1 MTAMPRAYLPP
12 GLNAQR
18 DRGGGLFI
26 TREAVQSPW
35 FACERAGEV
44 WRLWPTAA
52 LVAQYE
58 RAEAPDALARTFLR
72 FRGLPIEAESL
83 ALFCEGTKLAEAPEK
98 ARIAAL
104 NKAVRQRAAVCM
116 RLGGGG
122 GLFACAILLNL
133 IGGNRR

>member
-35 FACERAGEV
+35 FVCERAGEV

-122 GLFACAILLNL
+122 GLFACAILLNS

>member
-1 MTAMPRAYLPP
+1 MTTLPRAYLPS
-12 GLNAQR
+12 GLNARR
-18 DRGGGLFI
+18 DRGEGLFI

-35 FACERAGEV
+35 FACERAGGV

-58 RAEAPDALARTFLR
+58 RTEPPDALSRTFLR
-72 FRGLPIEAESL
+72 FRGLPVEAESL
-83 ALFCEGTKLAEAPEK
+83 ALFCEGAKLAEAPEK
-98 ARIAAL
+98 ARSAAL
-104 NKAVRQRAAVCM
+104 DKAVRQRAAVCM

-122 GLFACAILLNL
+122 GLFACTILLNL

>member
-58 RAEAPDALARTFLR
+58 RVEPPDALSRTFLR
-72 FRGLPIEAESL
+72 FRGLPDEAESRV
-83 ALFCEGTKLAEAPEK
+83 LFCEGAKLAETPEK